1 MIIVS
6 KRENAMKRKMY
17 ETLLEWKRK
26 DAGRSAIL
34 IDGARRVGKSWIVE
48 EFAKCEYD
56 SHLLLDFTKA
66 SHEVRA
72 LFNEYLDDLD
82 TFYSLLQAY
91 ANVRLIPGKSVVI
104 FDEVQNFPR
113 AREAIKHLV
122 KDGRFHFIETGSL
135 ISIRQNVK
143 DILIPSEEYHVRMH
157 PMDFE
162 EFLWATGNEARWDMV
177 SDFFHSRKPLGG
189 MAHKIMMG
197 LFRQYVLVG
206 GMPQAVLRHIE
217 TNGDFAEVDREKRR
231 ILQLY
236 RDGIQKHAGALAYKV
251 EAIFDALPSELSRHE
266 KKFRPSDIAK
276 DSRHRDYE
284 DALFWLKDAMVV
296 NPCYNATEPN
306 LGLGLNLEA
315 STLKCYLLDTGLLVS
330 HAFTESALVADE
342 VHRRILFDKL
352 EFNNGMIVEN
362 AVAQMLVAAG
372 RPLFFFSKYDK
383 SDAAERMEVDFL
395 IAKSRLGRRKN
406 ISPIEVKSSKNYM
419 TVSLDKFRRKYGQ
432 FIDTPYVL
440 HAGELK
446 EETDVVYLPL
456 YMAPLLA
463 GN

>member
-1 MIIVS
+1 
-6 KRENAMKRKMY
+6 MKRKMY
-17 ETLLEWKRK
+17 ETLREWKRK
-26 DAGRSAIL
+26 DAPRLAIL
-34 IDGARRVGKSWIVE
+34 VDGARRVGKSWIVE
-48 EFAKCEYD
+48 EFAKSEYD
-56 SHLLLDFTKA
+56 SYLLLDFTKA
-66 SHEVRA
+66 NREIRA

-91 ANVRLIPGKSVVI
+91 SNVRLTPGKSVVI
-104 FDEVQNFPR
+104 FDEVQHFPR

-122 KDGRFHFIETGSL
+122 KDGRCHFIETGSL

-143 DILIPSEEYHVRMH
+143 DILIPSEEIHVKMH

-177 SDFFHSRKPLGG
+177 RDFFRKGKPLGE
-189 MAHKIMMG
+189 MAHRILMG
-197 LFRQYVLVG
+197 LFRQYILVG
-206 GMPQAVLRHIE
+206 GMPQAVLRHID

-266 KKFRPSDIAK
+266 KKFRPGDIAK

-284 DALFWLKDAMVV
+284 EALFWLKDAMVV

-306 LGLGLNLEA
+306 VGLGLNLETA
-315 STLKCYLLDTGLLVS
+315 ALKCYLLDTGLLIS

-342 VHRRILFDKL
+342 VHKRLLFDKI
-352 EFNNGMIVEN
+352 EFNNGMVVEN
-362 AVAQMLVAAG
+362 AVAQMLTAAG

-383 SDAAERMEVDFL
+383 AEAAERMEVDFL
-395 IAKSRLGRRKN
+395 MAKSKLGRRKN
-406 ISPIEVKSSKNYM
+406 ISPIEVKSSKNYA
-419 TVSLDKFRRKYGQ
+419 TVSLDKFRRKYSQ
-432 FIDTPYVL
+432 YIDSPYVL
-440 HAGELK
+440 HTGDFK
-446 EETDVVYLPL
+446 KVGDVTYLPL

-463 GN
+463 EG

>member
-1 MIIVS
+1 
-6 KRENAMKRKMY
+6 MKRKLY
-17 ETLLEWKRK
+17 DTLLGWKRN
-26 DAGRSAIL
+26 DADRTAIL
-34 IDGARRVGKSWIVE
+34 LDGARRVGKSWIVE
-48 EFAKCEYD
+48 EFAKSNYETY
-56 SHLLLDFTKA
+56 LLLDFTKA
-66 SHEVRA
+66 NQKVRA

-91 ANVRLIPGKSVVI
+91 SNVRLKPGKSVVI
-104 FDEVQNFPR
+104 FDEVQHFPR

-122 KDGRFHFIETGSL
+122 KDGRCHFIETGSL

-143 DILIPSEEYHVRMH
+143 DILIPSEEIHVKMH

-177 SDFFHSRKPLGG
+177 RDYFTRRKPLGE

-197 LFRQYVLVG
+197 LFRQYILVG
-206 GMPQAVLRHIE
+206 GMPQAVLRHIA
-217 TNGDFAEVDREKRR
+217 TNGDFDEVDREKRR

-236 RDGIQKHAGALAYKV
+236 RDGIQKHAGSLAYKV

-284 DALFWLKDAMVV
+284 EALFWLKDAMVV

-306 LGLGLNLEA
+306 VGLGLNLEMSA
-315 STLKCYLLDTGLLVS
+315 LKCYLLDTGLLVS

-342 VHRRILFDKL
+342 IHKRILFDKL

-362 AVAQMLVAAG
+362 AVAQMLTAAG

-383 SDAAERMEVDFL
+383 SEAAERMEVDFL
-395 IAKSRLGRRKN
+395 MAKSKLGRRKN
-406 ISPIEVKSSKNYM
+406 ISPIEVKSTKNY
-419 TVSLDKFRRKYGQ
+419 TTISLEKFRRKYTQ

-440 HAGELK
+440 HTGDLRTES
-446 EETDVVYLPL
+446 DVTYLPL

-463 GN
+463 KG